1 MTWALVET
9 WCNQKPT
16 PVEMA
21 KGAVIGLLGV
31 APKVVMA
38 IGCITAL
45 IFYFSIQLKMRL
57 GFDDLLDTLAV
68 HGVEATIGALLTGI
82 FAKQE
87 LIEGHPDTWFASSCL
102 SVLRH
107 RAVRHIG
114 NRLGITSVRNSIP
127 CLKGNR
133 KPRSRHQSAWQR
145 SLC

>member
-31 APKVVMA
+31 APRVVMA

-68 HGVEATIGALLTGI
+68 R
-82 FAKQE
+82 E
-87 LIEGHPDTWFASSCL
+87 LRQL
-102 SVLRH
+102 SAH
-107 RAVRHIG
+107 F
-114 NRLGITSVRNSIP
+114 
-127 CLKGNR
+127 
-133 KPRSRHQSAWQR
+133 
-145 SLC
+145 